1 LEETLFGPAAPL
13 RKAFL
18 PGDGS
23 TQGEQQT
30 GTLDE
35 KMRRRS
41 IYFFVKRSQLTPMLA
56 LFDAPDTLQDIA
68 LRPSTMV
75 APQALLMMNSPIVR
89 EYAEGLAQRVAK
101 TAGSDDAA
109 AKVRRA
115 YAIALGR
122 APAADEEAD
131 ALAFLGE
138 QTKAYE
144 AEKRENPASVALA
157 DFCQTLLSLN
167 EFVFVD

>member
-1 LEETLFGPAAPL
+1 
-13 RKAFL
+13 
-18 PGDGS
+18 
-23 TQGEQQT
+23 
-30 GTLDE
+30 
-35 KMRRRS
+35 
-41 IYFFVKRSQLTPMLA
+41 MLA

-68 LRPSTMV
+68 LRPSTMI
-75 APQALLMMNSPIVR
+75 APQALMMMNSPIVR
-89 EYAEGLAQRVAK
+89 EYAEGFADRVSK
-101 TAGSDDAA
+101 SAGSEQAA

-131 ALAFLGE
+131 AVAFLGE

-144 AEKRENPASVALA
+144 AEKRENPARMALA
-157 DFCQTLLSLN
+157 DFCQTLLGVN